1 MSNSSDPAPTE
12 ATTHFGFRTVREE
25 EKAPL
30 VRAIFDDV
38 ATRYDLMNDV
48 MSLGIHRLWKDGLID
63 WLRPRPD
70 MTLLDVGGGT
80 GDVAFRF
87 RARGGGPVTVCDI
100 NREMLSVGR
109 DRAID
114 RNVVDGISWV
124 CGDAETLPLPDRSVD
139 AYTIAFCLRNVT
151 HIDGA
156 LAEARRVLK
165 PGGRFLCLEFSQVV
179 LPILRRLYDR
189 YSFDILPRIGAMVAG
204 NRDAYQY
211 LVESIRKFP
220 PQEAL
225 AARMRLAGLEQVR
238 YRNFSGGIAALHS
251 GWRL

>member
-1 MSNSSDPAPTE
+1 MSNSSDPAQPE

-48 MSLGIHRLWKDGLID
+48 MSIGIHRLWKDGLID

-80 GDVAFRF
+80 GDIAFRF
-87 RARGGGPVTVCDI
+87 RARGGGPVMVCDI

-109 DRAID
+109 DRATD
-114 RNVVDGISWV
+114 RNALAGISWV

-220 PQEAL
+220 PQEDL
-225 AARMRLAGLEQVR
+225 ASRMRVAGLDQVR